1 MKRIIA
7 LVMVLAMV
15 FAFAACK
22 SKGDEKDI
30 SDASTNAAGE
40 IIDNQDD
47 SAVDLPA
54 DASTEPASGDASTEP
69 ATTPDGKPAATV
81 AQQGSSTSSNS
92 SSKTPAATSKT
103 VDQIVAD
110 YVKARKATKPAPAGQ
125 STMVLG
131 NGGKI
136 TGEGGVGGLLK
147 VASPI
152 INTVLKNNSTDTDY
166 VPASSHNDL
175 KGSDVKSAK
184 AVVSADGKYT
194 DYIIYVKD
202 QVDGPNGDSHNG
214 GPVARGIGT
223 LGSIDEALNQLNA
236 EFKSGKENVKLTYT
250 NAYIKARVDN
260 STGKIINGTYHYLVK
275 INISEAELKISIAT
289 ANVKNLYGEVDY
301 TVKIGN
307 NKNGYNGVNG

>member
-69 ATTPDGKPAATV
+69 ATTPDGKPAATD
-81 AQQGSSTSSNS
+81 AQQGANTDSD
-92 SSKTPAATSKT
+92 KTPASTSKT

-152 INTVLKNNSTDTDY
+152 INSVLKNNSTDTDY